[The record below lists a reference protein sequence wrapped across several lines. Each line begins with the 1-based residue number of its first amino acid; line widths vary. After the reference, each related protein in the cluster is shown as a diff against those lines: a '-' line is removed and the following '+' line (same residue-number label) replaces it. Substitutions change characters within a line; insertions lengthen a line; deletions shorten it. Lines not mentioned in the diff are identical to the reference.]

1 MPYKIVK
8 EENKY
13 CVHKENA
20 DGSVGK
26 TVKCHDSESQA
37 KAHMRALYANVKD
50 ANMTFYTELTLS
62 NISKPFDGMAI
73 GDFKTSQG
81 AVSIK
86 SDELDQYLQNTKDVL
101 ESTRTESGEI
111 VGLPIDMDG
120 HDHKGGAGWIV
131 DVVREGDLLRF
142 IPKWTE
148 AGQKIIREGVRR
160 FFSPSFDA
168 ENKVIIGG
176 SMTNYPAS
184 RDDMRRLKLRPVELS
199 ETMFTAEYDDD
210 GFFTKLTNSFEGF
223 LKKLS
228 EAKPAEEKPKE
239 VSMPT
244 DTLAEL
250 AAKATTPEGLAEL
263 EAELNKRANTK
274 VVELLEAEQRK
285 NHVSELAET
294 WVGGTKENPKGLPV
308 SKESLVEFMSDLT
321 PEQMKRAE
329 AIFGKIVKEGFIE
342 FEEEGHSQELQGLA
356 ALPEWAAPLLRDV
369 LANGGTI
376 KEFFDANTEE
386 LGEMKSY
393 NLSEYKDKED

>member
-1 MPYKIVK
+1 
-8 EENKY
+8 
-13 CVHKENA
+13 
-20 DGSVGK
+20 
-26 TVKCHDSESQA
+26 
-37 KAHMRALYANVKD
+37 
-50 ANMTFYTELTLS
+50 
-62 NISKPFDGMAI
+62 
-73 GDFKTSQG
+73 
-81 AVSIK
+81 
-86 SDELDQYLQNTKDVL
+86 
-101 ESTRTESGEI
+101 
-111 VGLPIDMDG
+111 
-120 HDHKGGAGWIV
+120 
-131 DVVREGDLLRF
+131 
-142 IPKWTE
+142 
-148 AGQKIIREGVRR
+148 
-160 FFSPSFDA
+160 
-168 ENKVIIGG
+168 
-176 SMTNYPAS
+176 
-184 RDDMRRLKLRPVELS
+184 
-199 ETMFTAEYDDD
+199 
-210 GFFTKLTNSFEGF
+210 
-223 LKKLS
+223 
-228 EAKPAEEKPKE
+228 
-239 VSMPT
+239 MPT